1 VAARRVTSSTRRSR
15 ARLPAVQI
23 DADVRRAGP
32 DRTLLLGGSPT
43 RLFRLTAAGAA
54 LLDRLGEGRAVDASD
69 AQAALVER
77 WIDAGVLHPLPAV
90 GQGPYGA
97 QDVSVVVPVKDDAE
111 GVQRLLA
118 SLAEHG
124 VGDGAV
130 TRVIVV
136 DDGSA
141 DAAALARVVH
151 HAPLPGVELRRRERS
166 GGPAAARNEGAALV
180 QSPVIVVLDSDCTV
194 THGWLAPLLAHF
206 ADERVAV
213 VAPRVQA
220 APSSHPHANP
230 VLAAYDLVRSPLD
243 LGPARAEVVPGTRV
257 AYVPSAAFVVR
268 TDRWH
273 TLGGFDPSLRV
284 GEDVDLVWRAH
295 DAGWR
300 VRYEPSAVVHHEVR
314 STPGAWLA
322 QRCAYGAS
330 AAPLEARHP
339 GRLAPAVLSP
349 WSLVVW
355 SLVAVGRPDAA
366 LALAFATT
374 VQLDRRLGDVPTA
387 WSLRLGMGG
396 HLAAGRQLA
405 EAVVRVW
412 WPAVAPAALVH
423 RRARRVL
430 LGAAAWSVVS
440 ATLQARRRGTPAP
453 GPWPRFAAL
462 VLADHAAYGAGVWR
476 GAVRRRSARAL
487 LPRLTRARG

>member
-1 VAARRVTSSTRRSR
+1 MAATHVTPSARHRT
-15 ARLPAVQI
+15 RLPAVAV
-23 DADVRRAGP
+23 DSEVRRAGP
-32 DRTLLLGGSPT
+32 ERTLLLGGSPT

-54 LLDRLGEGRAVDASD
+54 LLDRVSEGRAIDAND

-118 SLAEHG
+118 SLAEHRER
-124 VGDGAV
+124 DGAV
-130 TRVIVV
+130 ARVIVV

-141 DAAALARVVH
+141 EPAALAEVVRSS
-151 HAPLPGVELRRRERS
+151 PQRGVELRRRDRS

-180 QSPVIVVLDSDCTV
+180 QSPLTVVLDSDCTV
-194 THGWLAPLLAHF
+194 ESGWLAPLLAHF

-213 VAPRVQA
+213 VAPRVLA
-220 APSSHPHANP
+220 APSSHPGADP
-230 VLAAYDLVRSPLD
+230 VLAAFDAARSPLD
-243 LGPARAEVVPGTRV
+243 LGPAPAEVLPGTRV

-273 TLGGFDPSLRV
+273 SLGGFDPSLRV

-300 VRYEPSAVVHHEVR
+300 VRYEPAAVVRHEVR
-314 STPGAWLA
+314 PTLGAWLA
-322 QRCAYGAS
+322 QRDAYGSS

-339 GRLAPAVLSP
+339 GRLAPAALSP
-349 WSLVVW
+349 WSLAVW
-355 SLVAVGRPDAA
+355 SLVALGRADAA
-366 LALAFATT
+366 FALAVATT
-374 VQLDRRLGDVPTA
+374 VQLDRRLGDVPTS
-387 WSLRLGMGG
+387 WSLRLGLGG

-412 WPAVAPAALVH
+412 WPVAVPAALVH
-423 RRARRVL
+423 HRGRRVL
-430 LGAAAWSVVS
+430 AGAATWTVLS
-440 ATLQARRRGTPAP
+440 A
-453 GPWPRFAAL
+453 
-462 VLADHAAYGAGVWR
+462 
-476 GAVRRRSARAL
+476 S
-487 LPRLTRARG
+487 